1 MNKKEAIELID
12 EAITMS
18 FKYYPD
24 DDWQPVVS
32 TRMQLNYI
40 KSVLENKNDR
50 NRLEEI
56 NIGLYAVREFEVVND
71 NFADMIYK
79 VCNIV
84 ELMKRNKI

>member
-32 TRMQLNYI
+32 
-40 KSVLENKNDR
+40 NKDAVK
-50 NRLEEI
+50 LYQEC
-56 NIGLYAVREFEVVND
+56 IGKQE
-71 NFADMIYK
+71 
-79 VCNIV
+79 
-84 ELMKRNKI
+84 